1 MKLLKNKEAKK
12 LIHNIRKF
20 QTSLVL
26 ASIGLILV
34 GAGLSINK
42 LADFNKESEFTSS
55 ESANDETVVVDI
67 SGEVKNPGVY
77 SLPSGTRV
85 MEAIEAA
92 GGVGQGGDK
101 DWISK
106 SLNLAEKVTDGQK
119 ILIPSVSQGASSL
132 VTSPKSG
139 EISGKININ
148 TASEARLDTLYGIG
162 PVRAA
167 KIIANRPYSSI
178 EELVSKKVLGESTLE
193 KIKDQIT
200 VY

>member
-1 MKLLKNKEAKK
+1 MKLFKNKEAKN
-12 LIHNIRKF
+12 IFHNIRKF

-42 LADFNKESEFTSS
+42 LTDLNKEPEFASS
-55 ESANDETVVVDI
+55 ESVDNETVVVDI

-85 MEAIEAA
+85 IEAIEAA
-92 GGVGQGGDK
+92 GGFGQGADK

-106 SLNLAEKVTDGQK
+106 SLNLAEKITDGQK
-119 ILIPSVSQGASSL
+119 ILIPSVSQGASSS
-132 VTSPKSG
+132 VTSPGSG

-148 TASEARLDTLYGIG
+148 TASEAQLDTLYGIG
-162 PVRAA
+162 PVRAG
-167 KIIANRPYSSI
+167 KIIASRPYSSI

-200 VY
+200 IY

>member
-1 MKLLKNKEAKK
+1 MKLFKNREAKK
-12 LIHNIRKF
+12 LIHSIRKF

-26 ASIGLILV
+26 ASIGLILL
-34 GAGLSINK
+34 GLGLSINK
-42 LADFNKESEFTSS
+42 LSALNKEPEFASS
-55 ESANDETVVVDI
+55 ESANDEIVVVDI

-92 GGVGQGGDK
+92 GGFGQGADK
-101 DWISK
+101 AWISK

-148 TASEARLDTLYGIG
+148 TASEAQLDTLYGIG
-162 PVRAA
+162 PVRAG

-178 EELVSKKVLGESTLE
+178 EELVSKKVFGESTLE

>member
-92 GGVGQGGDK
+92 GGFGQGADK

-106 SLNLAEKVTDGQK
+106 SLNLAEKITDGQK

-132 VTSPKSG
+132 VTSSKSG

-148 TASEARLDTLYGIG
+148 TASEAQLDTLYGIG
-162 PVRAA
+162 PVRAG

-193 KIKDQIT
+193 KIKDQIA